1 MLKLAEWK
9 DEKETLHRL
18 AQILGKHKLA
28 SAFQEPQWG
37 HVILDITTTGF
48 STGLLFYQSST
59 YS

>member
-28 SAFQEPQWG
+28 KVPFKNHNGGMSF
-37 HVILDITTTGF
+37 
-48 STGLLFYQSST
+48 
-59 YS
+59 

>member
-48 STGLLFYQSST
+48 STGLLFYQS
-59 YS
+59 